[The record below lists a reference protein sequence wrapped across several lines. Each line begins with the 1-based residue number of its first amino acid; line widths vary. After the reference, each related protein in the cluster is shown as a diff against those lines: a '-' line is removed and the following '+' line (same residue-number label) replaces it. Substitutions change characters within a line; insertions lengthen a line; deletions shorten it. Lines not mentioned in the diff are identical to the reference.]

1 MSKKLTNKFNI
12 FLLFF
17 LLSFYS
23 KSQSVENIDNFKIQ
37 NWIENIPILS
47 SLIENKR
54 DVVEFDSSNGKIIS
68 ISFSTKNLSK
78 KQIFS
83 FYSDFFE
90 EKKWKKY
97 ENGNVWETK
106 NKRIKKK
113 IFKILASKFSIL
125 KVFFLNLLFFIS
137 QTFSVSYFFHFFSS
151 KKLL

>member
-1 MSKKLTNKFNI
+1 MSRMSKKLTNKFSF
-12 FLLFF
+12 FLLCFI
-17 LLSFYS
+17 LSFYS
-23 KSQSVENIDNFKIQ
+23 TSQSADNIDNFKIQ

-68 ISFSTKNLSK
+68 ISFNTKNLSK

-97 ENGNVWETK
+97 ENENVWETK
-106 NKRIKKK
+106 NKRFKKK
-113 IFKILASKFSIL
+113 IFKIENFEDNIFKFKII
-125 KVFFLNLLFFIS
+125 VENF
-137 QTFSVSYFFHFFSS
+137 
-151 KKLL
+151 